1 MQSSSIK
8 DKRSSQ
14 RKVCYSE
21 VTATNTEGKRS
32 SLRLLS
38 VNCSNS
44 GIGLVSF
51 TPIEVGEVFELEFSL
66 KEQNSVDVKYKVNA
80 EVVHRHNVSEIYAL
94 GLRFE
99 KELDLPGQ
107 ILAV

>member
-1 MQSSSIK
+1 MQSSSIT
-8 DKRSSQ
+8 DKRNSP

-21 VTATNTEGKRS
+21 VTATNTEGNSRK
-32 SLRLLS
+32 LLS

-51 TPIEVGEVFELEFSL
+51 TPIKVGEVFELEFSL
-66 KEQNSVDVKYKVNA
+66 KEHSVDVKYKVTA

-94 GLRFE
+94 GLRFD

-107 ILAV
+107 TLAS